1 MTGPRRAAEQ
11 LAAAVAGNG
20 AASDDASRPTRVL
33 LVADPGLPH
42 DLARRAQE
50 KVPWDVTVT
59 SLRLPADDLGHIYL
73 PDDLTTDGQ
82 LAVILTDHP
91 ERDHLRP
98 IVAEVDRA
106 ARTAVVSLPSLGAR
120 RLVQRTVQAI
130 ERVVAE
136 LAGDTTGGKL
146 GPFPREAGDV
156 VRFVTSSRHGTFRIL
171 AGMVR
176 ANRPWRLL
184 PHLSTALAA
193 ALAVLAWA
201 GLLNETIWL
210 LAGGLDAWR
219 MVLSMLVAIALMV
232 TWLIVDHEMW
242 ERPETS
248 REREVVRLFNA
259 ATVVTLVI
267 GVVFL
272 YAGLLAIGFAA
283 DRVLLDSGIMSTVT
297 NHPATYADHLAVV
310 WLSASVATV
319 AGAVGTGF
327 ESDEAVRQAAYG
339 YRQRERL
346 QREAEDKKK
355 ASTI

>member
-1 MTGPRRAAEQ
+1 MTGSRRAAEQ
-11 LAAAVAGNG
+11 LAAAVGGDG
-20 AASDDASRPTRVL
+20 AAADDASRPTRVL

-50 KVPWDVTVT
+50 KLPWDVTVT
-59 SLRLPADDLGHIYL
+59 SVRLPADDVGHIYL

-98 IVAEVDRA
+98 IVAEVDPA
-106 ARTAVVSLPSLGAR
+106 ARTAVVSLPSLGGR
-120 RLVQRTVQAI
+120 RLVDRTLQAI

-136 LAGDTTGGKL
+136 LSGDTTGGKL
-146 GPFPREAGDV
+146 GPFPREGGDV

-193 ALAVLAWA
+193 ALAVLWA
-201 GLLNETIWL
+201 AMLNETIWL
-210 LAGGLDAWR
+210 LAGDLDAWR
-219 MVLSMLVAIALMV
+219 MVLSMLFAIALMV

-242 ERPETS
+242 ERPDTAS
-248 REREVVRLFNA
+248 EREVVRLFNA
-259 ATVVTLVI
+259 ATVMTLVI

-272 YAGLLAIGFAA
+272 YAGLFVIGFAA
-283 DRVLLDSGIMSTVT
+283 DRVVLDSGIMSTVT
-297 NHPATYADHLAVV
+297 RDPATYADHLAVV
-310 WLSASVATV
+310 WLSASVGTI

-346 QREAEDKKK
+346 QREAEEKRKS
-355 ASTI
+355 STI